1 MYWMRR
7 AARTVISTTEAENKG
22 AEGPLVFESTPQK
35 SSAAVTAADR
45 VLIEQ
50 SDFSVF
56 ARFASSGE
64 TTENSRFTT
73 SYWASFFERQ

>member
-1 MYWMRR
+1 M
-7 AARTVISTTEAENKG
+7 ISTTEAENKG

-56 ARFASSGE
+56 TRFASSGE
-64 TTENSRFTT
+64 TTENPRFTT

>member
-1 MYWMRR
+1 M
-7 AARTVISTTEAENKG
+7 ISTTEAENKG

-35 SSAAVTAADR
+35 SSGSSDGCR
-45 VLIEQ
+45 QVLIEQ

-64 TTENSRFTT
+64 TTENPRFTT